1 MSDLYCLKCRKYH
14 HHNYHKCDILSLVPV
29 TRRCRNLADT
39 LYSMGIELLGVAHFT
54 QLVNGSTNKYI
65 INVHIELKQSYPTG
79 ILGDNLP
86 NIKWRIY
93 TETSSDD
100 RTQLVIPILAYYETY
115 YYDGVKSVDN
125 RVQEVIDGFVQ
136 YLDDNY
142 DADGI
147 KSVLTLMYD

>member
-1 MSDLYCLKCRKYH
+1 
-14 HHNYHKCDILSLVPV
+14 
-29 TRRCRNLADT
+29 
-39 LYSMGIELLGVAHFT
+39 MGIELLGVAHFT